1 MGGVSASQAII
12 AAMITPALL
21 IMASG
26 SLIASA
32 LMRMGRVV
40 DRVRKLAEAGNPV
53 SPEDLRRHE
62 RRAILAEQAMRLFFG
77 AVVVFVLAGAAIG
90 VDHLVGGGL
99 AWLPI
104 GLTILGMGLL
114 VVGSASMLRECG
126 LATRQI
132 TAEIAEIAR
141 R

>member
-77 AVVVFVLAGAAIG
+77 AVVVFVLAGAAI
-90 VDHLVGGGL
+90 